1 MLAGARRSLRGP
13 GGGGRPPVLA
23 VARRG
28 LRGPGGGGRPPA
40 LARRGARPVGR
51 KRELP
56 AGEAAGAQA
65 QEEEAPLA
73 WEGAQTKAALARGG
87 RKLTGARRKRIRR
100 MEGIK

>member
-1 MLAGARRSLRGP
+1 M
-13 GGGGRPPVLA
+13 LA

-56 AGEAAGAQA
+56 AGEAAGGGRRRRELPGGEAAGAQA